1 MGWDFA
7 KTKVYKERS
16 GKLLAS
22 EAELKKKI
30 TCTDKETHQT
40 ICRKN
45 EICRRKT
52 RKVYQN
58 AVWLMLFWLMYF

>member
-1 MGWDFA
+1 MGWDFV
-7 KTKVYKERS
+7 KTKVYEGRS

-45 EICRRKT
+45 EI
-52 RKVYQN
+52 
-58 AVWLMLFWLMYF
+58 